1 MHMQHGVPL
10 TYISQPERSKV
21 VELRAG
27 APDGEHF
34 GVRGRIVGRQ
44 DLVVALADDLAVLD
58 DDGAVG
64 AAEARRAFRAAT
76 AR

>member
-1 MHMQHGVPL
+1 MQHGVPL
-10 TYISQPERSKV
+10 TYISQPDRSNV
-21 VELRAG
+21 FSFALARRMAT
-27 APDGEHF
+27 HF
-34 GVRGRIVGRQ
+34 GVRGRILGRQ
-44 DLVVALADDLAVLD
+44 HLVVALADDLAVLD